1 MPTRFVYRLL
11 LLWLLPA
18 LTSAYAAN
26 DKDILFNQVFLQA
39 SVRGRVE
46 NDRLAVTLVA
56 EARGKTPV
64 QVTGEVN
71 EAMSWAV
78 KKAKTASGVDVQ
90 TGSYRTS
97 PVYRDQ
103 TIIAW
108 RASQQLLLKSADI
121 TGLAELVGEL
131 QQRLQVRQMR
141 FTVSPAA
148 RRKMEDA
155 LIGKAMEAFKQR
167 VKTVQKHMDGKD
179 YRIVSLHI
187 NMGSPPP
194 VVYPER
200 ALPMQAGKAPPPSAE
215 PGNTEITVTVSG
227 SVQFF

>member
-1 MPTRFVYRLL
+1 MSTRLVYRLL

-26 DKDILFNQVFLQA
+26 NKDILFNQVFLQA
-39 SVRGRVE
+39 SAQGRVE

-56 EARGKTPV
+56 EAQGKTPA
-64 QVTGEVN
+64 QAAGTVN
-71 EAMSWAV
+71 EAMAWAV
-78 KKAKTASGVDVQ
+78 KKAKSASGVEGQ
-90 TGSYRTS
+90 TGSYRTI

-108 RASQQLLLKSADI
+108 RASQQLLLKSEDI
-121 TGLAELVGEL
+121 TGLAELAGEL
-131 QQRLQVRQMR
+131 QKRLQVRQMQ

-148 RRKMEDA
+148 RRKAEDA
-155 LIGKAMEAFKQR
+155 LIGEAMEAFKQR

-179 YRIVSLHI
+179 YRIVNLHI
-187 NMGSPPP
+187 NTGGPPP
-194 VVYPER
+194 VVLPER
-200 ALPMQAGKAPPPSAE
+200 AMAMQAGKAPAVE
-215 PGNTEITVTVSG
+215 PGNTDITVIVSG